1 MNNNARTK
9 SNPTLYNTDKNKVVQ
24 RYQNLAS
31 TYVPNYKQC
40 FITFAIANFEGCDL
54 SFHIIQKFTVF
65 PKTVS

>member
-31 TYVPNYKQC
+31 TYVPNYEEC
-40 FITFAIANFEGCDL
+40 FITFAIAA
-54 SFHIIQKFTVF
+54 I
-65 PKTVS
+65 